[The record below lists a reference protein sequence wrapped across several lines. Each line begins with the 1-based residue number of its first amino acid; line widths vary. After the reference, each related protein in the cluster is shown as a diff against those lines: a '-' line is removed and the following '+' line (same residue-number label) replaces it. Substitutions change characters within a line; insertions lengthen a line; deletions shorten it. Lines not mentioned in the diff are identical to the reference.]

1 MEITRKKGRKMKN
14 RKSFVIGV
22 LAVVALYSCVP
33 TREIRDENTSVP
45 EQYQNQSRDT
55 INTGMVE
62 WREFFKDPNLVEL
75 IDTAL
80 VNNQEL
86 NIMLQQVD
94 MDKNVIQAKKG
105 EYLPFVNI
113 QAGAEVEKVG
123 EYTRN
128 GAVEKNLEVKEGEE
142 FPEPLT
148 NYMVGAFA
156 TWELDVWKKLRNEK
170 KAVVFE
176 YLSSVEG
183 KNFMVTNLVAEIA
196 DSYYEL
202 MALDNQLSIIDQ
214 NLEIQQNALKMVK
227 LQKQA
232 ARATELAVKRF
243 QAEVMKNQSHK
254 YEIQQEIVEM
264 ENRLNFLIG
273 RSPQHIQRTSDNFID
288 MSIDTIYAGIPSQLL
303 QNRPDVRQ
311 AEFELAAAKLDTKA
325 AKASF
330 YPQFTIKAGA
340 GLQAFNTKYL
350 TTTPESVLYSVM
362 GDMVAPLINRN
373 AIKAQYKNATDRQL
387 QAVYEYEKAILNAY
401 IEVANQLSNIENLKM
416 SYELKNGQVQ
426 ALTESIDLS
435 TRLFQSARVEYIEV
449 LLAQREALESRMELV
464 ETKKDQLLAQV
475 TMYRALGGGWN

>member
-1 MEITRKKGRKMKN
+1 MERKRKTATKMKYK
-14 RKSFVIGV
+14 KSLLVGII
-22 LAVVALYSCVP
+22 AMVALYSCVP
-33 TREIRDENTSVP
+33 TREIREENVAVP
-45 EQYQNQSRDT
+45 ENYQNQSTDT
-55 INTGMVE
+55 VNTGLVE
-62 WREFFKDPNLVEL
+62 WKEFFKDPNLIAL

-80 VNNQEL
+80 VKNQEL

-94 MDKNVIQAKKG
+94 MAKNGIQAKKG
-105 EYLPFVNI
+105 EYLPFVNLM
-113 QAGAEVEKVG
+113 AGAEVEKVG

-128 GAVEKNLEVKEGEE
+128 GAVEKNLEVKEDEE

-170 KAVVFE
+170 KAAVYE

-183 KNFMVTNLVAEIA
+183 KNFMVTHLVAEIA

-202 MALDNQLSIIDQ
+202 MALDNQMSIIDQ
-214 NLEIQQNALKMVK
+214 NLEIQQNALRMVK

-254 YEIQQEIVEM
+254 YEIQQEIVEV

-273 RSPQHIQRTSDNFID
+273 RSPQHIQRSSDNFID
-288 MSIDTIYAGIPSQLL
+288 RSIDTIYAGIPSQLL
-303 QNRPDVRQ
+303 ENRPDVRR
-311 AEFELAAAKLDTKA
+311 AEYELAATKLDTKA

-330 YPQFTIKAGA
+330 YPQFTIKAGL
-340 GLQAFNTKYL
+340 GLEAFDTKYL
-350 TTTPESVLYSVM
+350 TTTPESVLYSAI

-387 QAVYEYEKAILNAY
+387 QAVFEYEKAILNAY
-401 IEVANQLSNIENLKM
+401 IEVANQLSNIDNLKK
-416 SYELKNGQVQ
+416 SYDLKDGQVQ

-464 ETKKDQLLAQV
+464 ETKRDQLMAQV
-475 TMYRALGGGWN
+475 NMYRALGGGWN

>member
-1 MEITRKKGRKMKN
+1 METKRIKETKMKH
-14 RKSFVIGV
+14 RKSLV
-22 LAVVALYSCVP
+22 LGIIVLVGLYSCVP

-45 EQYQNQSRDT
+45 ENYQNQSTDT
-55 INTGMVE
+55 LNTGLVQ
-62 WREFFKDPNLVEL
+62 WREFFKDPNLVAL

-80 VNNQEL
+80 VKNQEL
-86 NIMLQQVD
+86 NIMLQRVD
-94 MDKNVIQAKKG
+94 MAKNVIQAKKG
-105 EYLPFVNI
+105 EYLPFVNF

-128 GAVEKNLEVKEGEE
+128 GAVEKNLEIKEGEK

-148 NYMVGAFA
+148 NFGLGAFA

-170 KAVVFE
+170 KAAVYE

-183 KNFMVTNLVAEIA
+183 KNFMVTNLVSEVAA
-196 DSYYEL
+196 SYYEL
-202 MALDNQLSIIDQ
+202 MALDNELAIIDQ
-214 NLEIQQNALKMVK
+214 NLEIQQNALRMVK

-254 YEIQQEIVEM
+254 YEIQQEITVV
-264 ENRLNFLIG
+264 ENRINFLIG
-273 RSPQHIQRTSDNFID
+273 RSPQHVDRTSDHFID
-288 MSIDTIYAGIPSQLL
+288 TPIDTLYAGIPSQLL

-325 AKASF
+325 AKANF
-330 YPQFTIKAGA
+330 YPQFTIKAGL
-340 GLQAFNTKYL
+340 GLEAFDTKYL
-350 TTTPESVLYSVM
+350 TSTPESMLYSVM

-387 QAVYEYEKAILNAY
+387 QAVFEYEKAILNAY
-401 IEVANQLSNIENLKM
+401 IEVANQLSNIDNLKK
-416 SYELKNGQVQ
+416 SYTLKEGQVQ

-464 ETKKDQLLAQV
+464 ETKKDQMLAQV
-475 TMYRALGGGWN
+475 NMYRALGGGWN

>member
-1 MEITRKKGRKMKN
+1 MKYS
-14 RKSFVIGV
+14 KALFIGMMALV
-22 LAVVALYSCVP
+22 LFYSCVP
-33 TREIRDENTSVP
+33 TREIRDEETALP
-45 EQYQNQSRDT
+45 EQYQNQSTDT
-55 INTGMVE
+55 VN
-62 WREFFKDPNLVEL
+62 
-75 IDTAL
+75 TAL
-80 VNNQEL
+80 VQWKEFFQDPYLVTLIDSALVKNQEL
-86 NIMLQQVD
+86 NIMLQRVD
-94 MDKNVIQAKKG
+94 MAKNKIQAKKG

-170 KAVVFE
+170 KAAVYE

-183 KNFMVTNLVAEIA
+183 KNFMVTSLVAEIA

-202 MALDNQLSIIDQ
+202 MALDNQLAIIDQ
-214 NLEIQQNALKMVK
+214 NLEIQQNALRMVK
-227 LQKQA
+227 LQKEA

-243 QAEVMKNQSHK
+243 QAEVLKNQSHK
-254 YEIQQEIVEM
+254 YEIQQQIVET
-264 ENRLNFLIG
+264 ENKLNFLLG
-273 RSPQHIQRTSDNFID
+273 RSPQHIDRTSDSFID
-288 MSIDTIYAGIPSQLL
+288 APIDAISAGVPSQLL

-311 AEFELAAAKLDTKA
+311 AEYELAAAKLDTKA
-325 AKASF
+325 AKANF
-330 YPQFTIKAGA
+330 YPQFTIRA
-340 GLQAFNTKYL
+340 GLGLEAFDVKNL
-350 TTTPESVLYSVM
+350 TTTPESVLYSAI

-373 AIKAQYKNATDRQL
+373 AIKAQYKTATDRQL

-401 IEVANQLSNIENLKM
+401 IEVANQLSNIDNLKK
-416 SYELKNGQVQ
+416 SYELKDGQVQ
-426 ALTESIDLS
+426 ALTESIELS

-475 TMYRALGGGWN
+475 NMYRALGGGWN

>member
-1 MEITRKKGRKMKN
+1 METKRKKVTTMKN
-14 RKSFVIGV
+14 SKSIVIGI

-33 TREIRDENTSVP
+33 TREIRDENTAVP
-45 EQYQNQSRDT
+45 EQYQNQSTDT
-55 INTGMVE
+55 VNSGLVQ
-62 WREFFKDPNLVEL
+62 WKDFFKDSNLIAL

-80 VNNQEL
+80 VKNQEL

-94 MDKNVIQAKKG
+94 MSKNVIRAKTG
-105 EYLPFVNI
+105 EYLPFVNF

-148 NYMVGAFA
+148 NYGLGAFA

-170 KAVVFE
+170 KAAVYE

-202 MALDNQLSIIDQ
+202 MALDNQLAIIDQ
-214 NLEIQQNALKMVK
+214 NLEIQQNALNMVK

-232 ARATELAVKRF
+232 ARATELAVQRF
-243 QAEVMKNQSHK
+243 QAEVLKNQSHK
-254 YEIQQEIVEM
+254 YEIQQEIVET
-264 ENRLNFLIG
+264 ENKLNFLIG
-273 RSPQHIQRTSDNFID
+273 RSPQHINRTSDNFID
-288 MSIDTIYAGIPSQLL
+288 TPIDQLYAGIPSQLL

-311 AEFELAAAKLDTKA
+311 AELELAAAKLDTKA

-330 YPQFTIKAGA
+330 YPQFTIKAGV
-340 GLQAFNTKYL
+340 GLEAFDTKYL

-373 AIKAQYKNATDRQL
+373 AIKAQYLNATDRQL

-401 IEVANQLSNIENLKM
+401 IEVANQLSNIDNLKK
-416 SYELKNGQVQ
+416 SYELKDGQVQ
-426 ALTESIDLS
+426 ALTQSIDLS

-449 LLAQREALESRMELV
+449 LLAQREALESKMELV

-475 TMYRALGGGWN
+475 KMYRSLGGGWN